1 MKIITCKDSYS
12 RPGNVAYSS
21 WVGLNITAINL
32 GEDFYTIC
40 VMGTVKIECDYVS
53 TGSCSFFELQSAVLK
68 ASQGKI
74 LYRFAFLET
83 TY

>member
-1 MKIITCKDSYS
+1 MQRQLLAARQCCLQLVSF
-12 RPGNVAYSS
+12 
-21 WVGLNITAINL
+21 GLNITAINL

-40 VMGTVKIECDYVS
+40 VMGTVKIECVYVS